1 VSDEVA
7 PDYNSVAGQSLH
19 RLSALSDGV
28 FAVAMTLLVL
38 DLKVPTV
45 AAHGAEHPLWT
56 NGSLHDE
63 RVFWHALSHVGPQFL
78 TYLMSFLTLGIFWIA
93 QQAQLNNFER
103 GNRRLSWT
111 HISFLAAVALMPFS
125 TSVLADYGTYRLAVV
140 VYWLNLLLLGVL
152 LYTSIAVADRAG
164 LVKEEMT
171 GSIQSMHKNRIVAY
185 QAGYAACAAFCVIS
199 TYLSIG
205 LLFLMQLYSVL
216 SSGRP
221 PLPGDLE
228 RRWANRGATRG
239 GSGDHGIE
247 TPSNT
252 TGPSV

>member
-1 VSDEVA
+1 MSDEVA

-38 DLKVPTV
+38 DLKVPAV
-45 AAHGAEHPLWT
+45 GAHGAEHPLWT

-78 TYLMSFLTLGIFWIA
+78 TYLMSFLTLGIFWLA

-103 GNRRLSWT
+103 GNRQLSWT

-125 TSVLADYGTYRLAVV
+125 TSVLAEYGTYRLAVV
-140 VYWLNLLLLGVL
+140 VYWLNLLMLGVL
-152 LYTSIAVADRAG
+152 LYTSVAVADRAG

-205 LLFLMQLYSVL
+205 LIFLMQLYSVL
-216 SSGRP
+216 SARRL
-221 PLPGDLE
+221 PLPGGLE
-228 RRWANRGATRG
+228 RRWGAPWRN
-239 GSGDHGIE
+239 
-247 TPSNT
+247 P
-252 TGPSV
+252 

>member
-45 AAHGAEHPLWT
+45 GAHGAEHPLWT
-56 NGSLHDE
+56 NGSLHNE
-63 RVFWHALSHVGPQFL
+63 RVLWHALSHVGPQFL
-78 TYLMSFLTLGIFWIA
+78 TYLMSFLTLGIFWLA

-125 TSVLADYGTYRLAVV
+125 TSVLAAYGTYRLAVV
-140 VYWLNLLLLGVL
+140 IYWLNLLMLGVL
-152 LYTSIAVADRAG
+152 LYTSVAVAERAG
-164 LVKEEMT
+164 LVKQDMT
-171 GSIQSMHKNRIVAY
+171 GSMQSMHKNRIVAY
-185 QAGYAACAAFCVIS
+185 QAGYAACAACCVIS

-205 LLFLMQLYSVL
+205 LIFLMQIYSVL
-216 SSGRP
+216 SARP
-221 PLPGDLE
+221 LPLPGGLE
-228 RRWANRGATRG
+228 RRWG
-239 GSGDHGIE
+239 
-247 TPSNT
+247 TPWRN
-252 TGPSV
+252 P